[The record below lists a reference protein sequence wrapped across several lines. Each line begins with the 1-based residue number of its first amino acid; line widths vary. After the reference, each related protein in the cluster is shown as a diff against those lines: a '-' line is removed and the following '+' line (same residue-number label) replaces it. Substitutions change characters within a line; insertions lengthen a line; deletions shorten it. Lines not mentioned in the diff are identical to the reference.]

1 MPHTTRISSCIRVL
15 SFLVMPGTLLLGI
28 DPTPAFAQC
37 GGMRGGGGNAG
48 RDFGVG
54 TGIGLGL
61 GITREIIESQR
72 SNQTERA
79 TKQGKATKKDTKADK
94 KTDTKTGQGKSEQP
108 STEAPSENVWT
119 NPTVWMNPATGEKVY
134 REAGKE
140 GPKGP
145 PGTSWI
151 LVNPPKE
158 KTVYLNP
165 ATGKTIEVKKGEP
178 APKVPAGTTWVVLKW
193 SPPGEAAT
201 GESKTPPGQTV
212 PGELAGGGGAKILPQ
227 TQERQFQETTDESTP
242 DRDDHY
248 FAGLAGCDECQKR
261 CVKQSTG
268 KAWPNCQVGAIR
280 DSKETIIKKLTL
292 VDGTP
297 YVKIQIDREICNPVS
312 CHSYG
317 NAIGSPAT
325 GLKVCC
331 TYKQWQKD
339 SLTSW
344 ANPVIDNQ
352 TGMTVSYKLDVS
364 IPCSCGQIYDAAL
377 DAQLSDGTYGRTKFV
392 AAVQAACPNLP
403 LSGLDAFVKACKFF
417 GQDVK
422 VEGVNWNN
430 LMDTI
435 VGLGGAGKGESG
447 PGWSAPPP
455 AQVPVPD
462 PVPRPGGFG
471 WSKPA
476 IYGPATAGE
485 PYPKQK

>member
-1 MPHTTRISSCIRVL
+1 MPHTIRISLCIRVL
-15 SFLVMPGTLLLGI
+15 IFLAVPGTLLLAI

-37 GGMRGGGGNAG
+37 GGMRGGSGGSG
-48 RDFGVG
+48 FGVG
-54 TGIGLGL
+54 TGIGLGI
-61 GITREIIESQR
+61 GITREIIQGQR
-72 SNQTERA
+72 GNEVERG
-79 TKQGKATKKDTKADK
+79 TKQGKATKKDNKTAKKPGNNTPTEKPKDPVKAADV
-94 KTDTKTGQGKSEQP
+94 S
-108 STEAPSENVWT
+108 SENVWT
-119 NPTVWMNPATGEKVY
+119 NPSVWMNPATGEKVY
-134 REAGKE
+134 QEAGKE

-151 LVNPPKE
+151 LVNPPKD

-165 ATGKTIEVKKGEP
+165 ATGKTIEVKKGDP

-193 SPPGEAAT
+193 SPPGAT
-201 GESKTPPGQTV
+201 GESKTPSGQTV
-212 PGELAGGGGAKILPQ
+212 AGEVAGGGGA
-227 TQERQFQETTDESTP
+227 TMETTDESSP

-248 FAGLAGCDECQKR
+248 FTGLAGCDECQKR
-261 CVKQSTG
+261 CAKQSTG
-268 KAWPNCQVGAIR
+268 KAWPNCQAGAIR
-280 DSKETIIKKLTL
+280 DSKETILKKLTL

-297 YVKIQIDREICNPVS
+297 YVKIKIDREICNPVS

-352 TGMTVSYKLDVS
+352 TGTTVSYKLDVS
-364 IPCSCGQIYDAAL
+364 TPCSCGQIYDAAL

-392 AAVQAACPNLP
+392 AAVQAVCPNLP

-430 LMDTI
+430 LLDTV

-462 PVPRPGGFG
+462 PVPLPGGFG
-471 WSKPA
+471 WTKPEK
-476 IYGPATAGE
+476 YGPATAGE
-485 PYPKQK
+485 PYPKK

>member
-1 MPHTTRISSCIRVL
+1 MTQSGQDRPFHKAPKSPRVVPRYPCPFRISALFWGVTMPHTTRISLCIRVL

-94 KTDTKTGQGKSEQP
+94 KTDTKTRQGKSEQP

-193 SPPGEAAT
+193 SPPREAAT

-212 PGELAGGGGAKILPQ
+212 PGELAGGGGCKNSAA
-227 TQERQFQETTDESTP
+227 D
-242 DRDDHY
+242 
-248 FAGLAGCDECQKR
+248 AGK
-261 CVKQSTG
+261 
-268 KAWPNCQVGAIR
+268 
-280 DSKETIIKKLTL
+280 
-292 VDGTP
+292 
-297 YVKIQIDREICNPVS
+297 
-312 CHSYG
+312 
-317 NAIGSPAT
+317 
-325 GLKVCC
+325 
-331 TYKQWQKD
+331 
-339 SLTSW
+339 
-344 ANPVIDNQ
+344 
-352 TGMTVSYKLDVS
+352 TVS
-364 IPCSCGQIYDAAL
+364 GNNQQIHA
-377 DAQLSDGTYGRTKFV
+377 
-392 AAVQAACPNLP
+392 
-403 LSGLDAFVKACKFF
+403 
-417 GQDVK
+417 
-422 VEGVNWNN
+422 
-430 LMDTI
+430 
-435 VGLGGAGKGESG
+435 
-447 PGWSAPPP
+447 
-455 AQVPVPD
+455 
-462 PVPRPGGFG
+462 RP
-471 WSKPA
+471 
-476 IYGPATAGE
+476 
-485 PYPKQK
+485 